1 MSDITRLARFL
12 ETAEQAGNKINP
24 EAATRELA
32 GINGV
37 LLRRMNPGGLVA
49 NAGDPIRSVYVLL
62 SGRCHILASSGDGRR
77 FVTYDNGELEIYGL
91 TEMLAG
97 KNVFSASI
105 TAVEECRFALIEWK
119 AFLHLLEH
127 DISAA
132 NYTLRYLGRLVENA
146 GEISSR
152 RLLTT
157 KYESIVLYFHTLCQ
171 NRQLPYVVPLSRP
184 ALAELLG
191 VSLRSLFRYTDRL
204 SAGGYIEVRNGRIM
218 ITEENN
224 RNLRVAAQEIYRRVF
239 AS

>member
-1 MSDITRLARFL
+1 MSNVTRVARFL
-12 ETAEQAGNKINP
+12 EATEQAGNKIDW
-24 EAATRELA
+24 ETAACELS
-32 GINGV
+32 GIDGV
-37 LLRRMNPGGLVA
+37 QLRRVKPGSLVA
-49 NAGDPIRSVYVLL
+49 NAGDSIRNVCVLL

-77 FVTYDNGELEIYGL
+77 FVTYDNRELQIYGL
-91 TEMLAG
+91 TELLAG
-97 KNVFSASI
+97 KNAFSASI
-105 TAVEECRFALIEWK
+105 TAVEECRFALIERE
-119 AFLHLLEH
+119 AFLHLLAH

-157 KYESIVLYFHTLCQ
+157 KYESVVLYFHALCQ
-171 NRQLPYVVPLSRP
+171 NQPLPYVVPLNRP

-204 SAGGYIEVRNGRIM
+204 SADGYIEIWNGRIT
-218 ITEENN
+218 ITEENG
-224 RNLRVAAQEIYRRVF
+224 RNLRAAAQEIYRRVF